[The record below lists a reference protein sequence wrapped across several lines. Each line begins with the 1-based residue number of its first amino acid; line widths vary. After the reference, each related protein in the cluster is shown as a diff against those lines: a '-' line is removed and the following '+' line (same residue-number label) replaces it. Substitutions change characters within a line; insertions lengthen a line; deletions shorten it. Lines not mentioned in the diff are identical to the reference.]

1 MQRLKAGVIS
11 LLRKLGVL
19 KRAYAAYE
27 TLQSWRSPERRR
39 SDDGLSVPPPRL
51 LVAVAGTPNVEW
63 FLESGRRG
71 ADSIA
76 EAAER
81 NGRPLASLSS
91 LLDFGCGCGRVIRH
105 WQDLELAAHG
115 SDYNGK
121 LIEWCRRH
129 LPFGTF
135 TTNAL
140 VPPLPYDDDTFDLV
154 YALSV
159 FTHLPEELQL
169 PWMDEL
175 RRVLAPGGLLLVTT
189 HGDAYLDELT
199 ASEREQFWRGELVV
213 RRDDMVG
220 TNLCA
225 SFHPK
230 EYVGGTLSRGLD
242 LLELIPRGAKGN
254 PHQDLV
260 VLRRPELRS
269 RGARESARP
278 GASGVSP

>member
-1 MQRLKAGVIS
+1 MGQLKSSVIA
-11 LLRKLGVL
+11 LLRRLGVL
-19 KRAYAAYE
+19 RHAYAAFE
-27 TLQSWRSPERRR
+27 TLQSWRVRERGA
-39 SDDGLSVPPPRL
+39 SDNGLPVPPPRL

-76 EAAER
+76 RAAER
-81 NGRPLASLSS
+81 NGRPLESLRS

-115 SDYNGK
+115 SDYNEK
-121 LIEWCRRH
+121 LVEWCRAH

-140 VPPLPYDDDTFDLV
+140 VPPLPYENESFELE

-169 PWMDEL
+169 PWLDDL

-189 HGDAYLDELT
+189 HGEAYLGDLT
-199 ASEREQFWRGELVV
+199 GPEERRFRRGELVV
-213 RRDDMVG
+213 RRDDMAG

-225 SFHPK
+225 TYHPV
-230 EYVGGTLSRGLD
+230 EYVRGTLARGLE

-260 VLRRPELRS
+260 VLRRP
-269 RGARESARP
+269 
-278 GASGVSP
+278 

>member
-1 MQRLKAGVIS
+1 MQRLKSGVIA

-19 KRAYAAYE
+19 RRAYAAFE
-27 TLQSWRSPERRR
+27 TLQSWRSPERRP
-39 SDDGLSVPPPRL
+39 SDNGLPVPPPRL
-51 LVAVAGTPNVEW
+51 LVAVAGTPKVEW

-81 NGRPLASLSS
+81 NGRPVTSLGS

-115 SDYNGK
+115 SDYNEK
-121 LIEWCRRH
+121 LVEWCRAH

-140 VPPLPYDDDTFDLV
+140 VPPLPYENDSFDLV

-169 PWMDEL
+169 PWMDDL

-189 HGDAYLDELT
+189 HGDAYVSELT
-199 ASEREQFWRGELVV
+199 ESEKRRFRRGELVV
-213 RRDDMVG
+213 RRDDMAG

-225 SFHPK
+225 SFHPE
-230 EYVGGTLSRGLD
+230 EYVRGTLARGLD
-242 LLELIPRGAKGN
+242 LLELIPRGARGN

-260 VLRRPELRS
+260 VLRSP
-269 RGARESARP
+269 
-278 GASGVSP
+278 VS